1 MKVAL
6 ITMRPKV
13 ADKKANLETMK
24 KHVEKTKADMYVFG
38 ELSICGYHVKDE
50 LRDIAET
57 VDGPAIKFMKNVAKK
72 NNCYIVFGMPTKDSD
87 IKGLIYNSSVLIH
100 PNGKVD
106 VYNKW
111 FLPTV
116 GPFEEKIF
124 FDEGEKL
131 KICDTKFGKI
141 GLIVC
146 YDIFFPELCRA
157 YTLLGADI
165 IICISATPSVTRK
178 LFESII
184 PARAVEN
191 TIYFIYVNLVGTQEN
206 LVFWG
211 GSQAYD
217 PLSNLLVKAPYFKE
231 SVKVIDID
239 LKQLKY
245 SRAVRP
251 VLRDIKSE
259 IYQDLHELSR
269 NHKITSK
276 KINKKN

>member
-1 MKVAL
+1 MKVAI

-13 ADKKANLETMK
+13 ADKKANLELMA
-24 KHVEKTKADMYVFG
+24 KHIEKTKADMYVFG
-38 ELSICGYHVKDE
+38 ELTICGYHVKDE

-57 VDGPAIKFMKNVAKK
+57 VNGSTIKFVKELAKK
-72 NNCYIVFGMPTKDSD
+72 NNCYIVFGMPLKNSTV
-87 IKGLIYNSSVLIH
+87 KGLINNSALLIH

-106 VYNKW
+106 TYNKW

-124 FDEGEKL
+124 FDEGENL

-178 LFESII
+178 LFETII

-191 TIYFIYVNLVGTQEN
+191 MVYFIYVNLVGTQEN

-211 GSQAYD
+211 GSQIYD
-217 PLSNLLVKAPYFKE
+217 PLAKLLVKAPYFIE
-231 SVKVIDID
+231 SVKVCDID
-239 LKQLKY
+239 LKQIEY

-251 VLRDIKSE
+251 VLRDIKPE
-259 IYQDLHELSR
+259 IYQDLYNLSR
-269 NHKITSK
+269 TLKLDTK
-276 KINKKN
+276 K

>member
-1 MKVAL
+1 MKVAI

-13 ADKKANLETMK
+13 ADKKANLEIMA
-24 KHVEKTKADMYVFG
+24 KHIKKTKADMIVFG
-38 ELSICGYHVKDE
+38 ELTICGYHVKDE

-57 VDGPAIKFMKNVAKK
+57 VNGPTIKFVKELAKK
-72 NNCYIVFGMPTKDSD
+72 NNCYIVFGMPLKNSQ
-87 IKGLIYNSSVLIH
+87 IKGLINNSAILVH

-106 VYNKW
+106 TYNKW

-124 FDEGEKL
+124 FDEGENL

-141 GLIVC
+141 GLIIC

-157 YTLLGADI
+157 YTLMGADI

-178 LFESII
+178 LFETII

-211 GSQAYD
+211 GSQIYD
-217 PLSNLLVKAPYFKE
+217 PLANLLVKAPYFKE
-231 SVKVIDID
+231 SVKVCDID
-239 LKQLKY
+239 LKQLEF

-259 IYQDLHELSR
+259 IYQDLYHLSR
-269 NHKITSK
+269 NHKLDTK
-276 KINKKN
+276 K

>member
-13 ADKKANLETMK
+13 ADKKANLEIMK
-24 KHVEKTKADMYVFG
+24 KHVEKTKADIYVFG

-50 LRDIAET
+50 LLDIAET
-57 VDGPAIKFMKNVAKK
+57 VDGPAIKYMKNVAKK
-72 NNCYIVFGMPTKDSD
+72 NDCYIVFGMPTKDSD
-87 IKGLIYNSSVLIH
+87 VKGLIYNSSVLVH

-157 YTLLGADI
+157 YALLGADI
-165 IICISATPSVTRK
+165 IISISATPTVSRK
-178 LFESII
+178 LFETLI

-191 TIYFIYVNLVGTQEN
+191 TVFFIYVNIVGTQEN
-206 LVFWG
+206 LIFWG

-239 LKQLKY
+239 LKQLEY

-259 IYQDLHELSR
+259 IYQDLYDASR
-269 NHKITSK
+269 NHNLSERK
-276 KINKKN
+276 

>member
-1 MKVAL
+1 MRVAL
-6 ITMRPKV
+6 VTMRPKV
-13 ADKKANLETMK
+13 ADKKANLEIMK
-24 KHVEKTKADMYVFG
+24 KYVEKTKADFYIFG

-57 VDGPAIKFMKNVAKK
+57 VDGPAIKYMKNVAKK
-72 NNCYIVFGMPTKDSD
+72 NNCYIVFGMPTEDSVV
-87 IKGLIYNSSVLIH
+87 KGLIYNSSILVH
-100 PNGKVD
+100 PIGKVD

-111 FLPTV
+111 FLPTI

-131 KICDTKFGKI
+131 KICETKYGKI

-165 IICISATPSVTRK
+165 IICISATPTVSRK
-178 LFESII
+178 LFEAVI

-191 TIYFIYVNLVGTQEN
+191 TVFFIYVNLVGTQEN
-206 LVFWG
+206 LIFWG

-231 SVKVIDID
+231 SVKIIDID

-245 SRAVRP
+245 TRSVRP

-259 IYQDLHELSR
+259 IYQDLYDASR
-269 NHKITSK
+269 NHNLSK
-276 KINKKN
+276 KE